1 MEGFDNEY
9 GTITYD
15 EDLEAI
21 SLVFKKQVPANDFIH
36 LNQKLLE
43 IFKTLSTNR
52 FYVDARNIGI
62 VAVEGQKWVIENLF
76 KGMLDHLKGEKLYHA
91 QLMPNTDIFGKAA
104 SSNIRVQSK
113 SNYKKEDFIMESFVV
128 EEEAK
133 NWLKSK

>member
-15 EDLEAI
+15 KELDAI
-21 SLVFKKQVPANDFIH
+21 SLVFKKQVPGSDFIH

-76 KGMLDHLKGEKLYHA
+76 KGMLDHLEGKKLYHA

-113 SNYKKEDFIMESFVV
+113 SNYNKDDFIMESFID
-128 EEEAK
+128 EAEAK
-133 NWLKSK
+133 KWLQSK

>member
-21 SLVFKKQVPANDFIH
+21 SLVFKKQVPGSDFIH

-113 SNYKKEDFIMESFVV
+113 SNYKKEDFIMESFMD